1 MASATLTWWSLLCA
15 VSLLNV
21 LAWIA
26 SCAILRR
33 RYASLHPATR
43 TFVRLQALL
52 SAVYVCGCAYRS
64 VLPVYD
70 IKRLCLVDSWLSSV
84 LVGRSVATIA
94 ELCFAAQW
102 ALLLWSVAQAAGSP
116 TAKHVARIVVPL
128 IAVAEL
134 CSWYA
139 VLTTSNLGHVLEES
153 IWATCAALLVAG
165 FVLVWRCCRRELR
178 PMLAAVC
185 AIGLGYVI
193 YMVEVDVPMYW
204 ARWMV
209 DVDHGRRYFSVAEGL
224 ADASRRWIVSSR
236 WADWQSEVV
245 WMSFYFSAA
254 VWLSIG
260 LIHVPEVLGS
270 RNQLTAVKRAGSGA
284 RDRVVVSRRALHS

>member
-21 LAWIA
+21 LAWLA
-26 SCAILRR
+26 SYTILRR
-33 RYASLHPATR
+33 RVASLQPVTR
-43 TFVRLQALL
+43 SLVRIQVVL
-52 SAVYVCGCAYRS
+52 SAIYVCGCAYRS

-102 ALLLWSVAQAAGSP
+102 ALLLWSVAQAAGRP
-116 TAKHVARIVVPL
+116 IATHIARIVVPL

-153 IWATCAALLVAG
+153 IWAACAALLVAG
-165 FVLVWRCCRRELR
+165 FVLAWPHGRRELR
-178 PMLAAVC
+178 PILAALC
-185 AIGLGYVI
+185 AAGLGYVI

-204 ARWMV
+204 ARWTF
-209 DVDHGRRYFSVAEGL
+209 DLDHGRQYFSVAQGL
-224 ADASRRWIVSSR
+224 ADVSRRWIVSYR

-245 WMSFYFSAA
+245 WMSIYFSAA

-260 LIHVPEVLGS
+260 LIHVPSVLGS
-270 RNQLTAVKRAGSGA
+270 RNQPRAFKRAGNRA
-284 RDRVVVSRRALHS
+284 MERVVVSRQPLHS